1 MPWSTRSTR
10 TLRRA
15 ASRSSRSQAVAGEE
29 IGVGDQQASRAWR
42 IACRYS
48 CSMSSL
54 DWPLSRITRRT
65 RAGCPALRR
74 PQRRVVGVRA
84 SSSARQA
91 WRISRTTG
99 PLDAHRVVLLG
110 HVAATYQ
117 VVLAVIDAA
126 DEGLPAIDHH
136 QLAVQPAK
144 QVGAHAEQARAR
156 VEQVHANPGGGQPGQ
171 VVRAERGGAVAVHRD
186 LHLDTALGGG
196 AEGFLQLPAD
206 LVLEDDEG
214 FQEDLPARLGDALE
228 QARKV
233 LFAVDQQFYAVAV
246 APGEVHGST
255 STASGRWSDR
265 CDQGR
270 RERMR
275 GWRPRALR
283 R

>member
-1 MPWSTRSTR
+1 YQVDAHAAA
-10 TLRRA
+10 RRIA
-15 ASRSSRSQAVAGEE
+15 QLAKQAVAGEE
-29 IGVGDQQASRAWR
+29 IGVGDQQASPRLADR
-42 IACRYS
+42 LQVLA
-48 CSMSSL
+48 L
-54 DWPLSRITRRT
+54 DVVAGLVVVADHQAHPRRLPG
-65 RAGCPALRR
+65 ARR
-74 PQRRVVGVRA
+74 PQRRVVGVRFEQ
-84 SSSARQA
+84 RQA
-91 WRISRTTG
+91 GLADIAHHRA
-99 PLDAHRVVLLG
+99 LDAHRVVLLG